1 MPDVLGPSAVST
13 TSPTA
18 DRDAPSATTP
28 ETASVPRATGT
39 PAAPAG
45 GAARTARRRLPL
57 GRDPLLV
64 VYAALLAAFWI
75 PGRLIFDPLGALGHP
90 AALLALGAALV
101 YGLGR
106 LAGGHLAVG
115 RQPMRTMFVVFG
127 LVALVSYLAGHVRP
141 LAATEAAGSDRAL
154 FNVLAML
161 GLGLLT
167 ADALRDKDHLER
179 LLRLVVVGAAVF
191 AAMGVLQWV
200 TGLSPNTYIQIP
212 GLTLRDVDINLARAD
227 FTRVQSTALHPI
239 EFGVVL
245 ALTLPIALHF
255 AMVGRDGRRPSRW
268 NWVPVLA
275 IMFAIPLAVSR
286 ASVLGVVV
294 AAVVAGVGW
303 SWRVRLNALFAAGL
317 ILLAMRAA
325 FPGVLG
331 TLVST
336 FLFFDEDPSIEGR
349 TQDYPKVLEYV
360 SERPWFGRGL
370 GTFTPEH
377 YFFLDNEYLNQVLT
391 GGVVAVLTFV
401 ALFLVAMG
409 LGRGVYHHSR
419 DPWAR
424 SLGQSLTAAT
434 AVTAV
439 TWFTYDGMAF
449 RLNAG
454 LAFVLMGATA
464 ALWRLE
470 VGRLRWGVGANRERP
485 VQFEEDPEV
494 KAWSLDLDATPGELV
509 GAGAGTSAVDHGAT
523 ARRA

>member
-1 MPDVLGPSAVST
+1 M
-13 TSPTA
+13 
-18 DRDAPSATTP
+18 
-28 ETASVPRATGT
+28 PRASTDRL
-39 PAAPAG
+39 AG
-45 GAARTARRRLPL
+45 RRLPRL
-57 GRDPLLV
+57 VDDPLVV
-64 VYAALLAAFWI
+64 VYGFLLAAFLL
-75 PGRLIFDPLGALGHP
+75 PGRLIVEPLGALGNP
-90 AALLALGAALV
+90 ATILATTAALM

-106 LAGGHLAVG
+106 LTGGHLAGG
-115 RQPMRTMFVVFG
+115 RQPMRTVFLAFG
-127 LVALVSYLAGHVRP
+127 TAALIAYLAGLTRP
-141 LAATEAAGSDRAL
+141 LTAGEAAGSDRTL
-154 FNVLAML
+154 ITIVGLL

-167 ADALRDKDHLER
+167 ADAVRHKDHLER

-200 TGLSPNTYIQIP
+200 TGTGPTRYVVVP
-212 GLTLRDVDINLARAD
+212 GLTLQDVDINLERAD

-245 ALTLPIALHF
+245 AVTLPLALHF
-255 AMVGRDGRRPSRW
+255 ALVGRDGRRPSRW
-268 NWVPVLA
+268 NWLPVLM
-275 IMFAIPLAVSR
+275 ILFAIPLAVSR
-286 ASVLGVVV
+286 ASVLGVAV
-294 AAVVAGVGW
+294 AGLVAGVAW

-336 FLFFDEDPSIEGR
+336 FVFFGQDPSIEGR
-349 TQDYPKVLEYV
+349 TQDYPRALAYI

-370 GTFTPEH
+370 GTFTPEQ
-377 YFFLDNEYLNQVLT
+377 YFFLDNEYLGQILA
-391 GGVVAVLTFV
+391 GGVVAVLSLA
-401 ALFLVAMG
+401 ALFLVAIG

-424 SLGQSLTAAT
+424 SLGQSLAAAT
-434 AVTAV
+434 AVSAV

-470 VGRLRWGVGANRERP
+470 VGRLRWGAGADRSRP
-485 VQFEEDPEV
+485 VQFEEDLEV
-494 KAWSLDLDATPGELV
+494 RAWSEHPDGSPE
-509 GAGAGTSAVDHGAT
+509 GAT
-523 ARRA
+523 AAGGRSAPEPATVPDRTSRPA

>member
-1 MPDVLGPSAVST
+1 MGE
-13 TSPTA
+13 A
-18 DRDAPSATTP
+18 DGEA
-28 ETASVPRATGT
+28 RATG
-39 PAAPAG
+39 ADRSRAPA
-45 GAARTARRRLPL
+45 LL
-57 GRDPLLV
+57 RDPLLV
-64 VYAALLAAFWI
+64 VHGFLLAAFLL
-75 PGRLIFDPLGALGHP
+75 PGRLIVEPLGALGNP
-90 AALLALGAALV
+90 ATILATTAALM

-106 LAGGHLAVG
+106 LTGGHLAVG
-115 RQPMRTMFVVFG
+115 RQPMRTMFLAFG
-127 LVALVSYLAGHVRP
+127 TVALVAYLAGMTRP
-141 LAATEAAGSDRAL
+141 LTAGEAAGSDRTL
-154 FNVLAML
+154 ITVVGLL

-167 ADALRDKDHLER
+167 ADAVRDKNHLER

-200 TGLSPNTYIQIP
+200 TGTSPTRYVVVP
-212 GLTLRDVDINLARAD
+212 GLTLQDVDINVERAD

-245 ALTLPIALHF
+245 AVTLPLALHF
-255 AMVGRDGRRPSRW
+255 ALVGRDGRRPSRW
-268 NWVPVLA
+268 NWLPVLM
-275 IMFAIPLAVSR
+275 ILFAIPLAVSR
-286 ASVLGVVV
+286 ASVLGVAV
-294 AAVVAGVGW
+294 AGLVAGVAW

-336 FLFFDEDPSIEGR
+336 FLFFGQDPSIEGR
-349 TQDYPKVLEYV
+349 TQDYPRAIAYI

-370 GTFTPEH
+370 GTFTPEQ
-377 YFFLDNEYLNQVLT
+377 YFFLDNEYLGQILA
-391 GGVVAVLTFV
+391 GGVVAVLTLG
-401 ALFLVAMG
+401 AMFLVAMG

-424 SLGQSLTAAT
+424 SLGQSLAAAT
-434 AVTAV
+434 AVSAV

-470 VGRLRWGVGANRERP
+470 VGRLRWGAEADRSRP
-485 VQFEEDPEV
+485 VQFEEDLEV
-494 KAWSLDLDATPGELV
+494 RAWSEDP
-509 GAGAGTSAVDHGAT
+509 AGT
-523 ARRA
+523 ARRRTHTAAQPGREVVAGGDRLSRPA

>member
-1 MPDVLGPSAVST
+1 MRE
-13 TSPTA
+13 PTGA
-18 DRDAPSATTP
+18 APGATAEAP
-28 ETASVPRATGT
+28 
-39 PAAPAG
+39 PAAAG
-45 GAARTARRRLPL
+45 RPPRLS
-57 GRDPLLV
+57 RDPLIA
-64 VYAALLAAFWI
+64 VYAFLLAAFLV
-75 PGRLIFDPLGALGHP
+75 PGRMIVEPLGALGHP
-90 AALLALGAALV
+90 ATIIALGAAFM

-106 LAGGHLAVG
+106 LLGGHLAVG
-115 RQPMRTMFVVFG
+115 RQPMRTMFLVFG
-127 LVALVSYLAGHVRP
+127 TVALIAYLSAHLRPLSMGEAAGAERAIFNVVALV
-141 LAATEAAGSDRAL
+141 
-154 FNVLAML
+154 

-167 ADALRDKDHLER
+167 ADAVRDKRHLER
-179 LLRLVVVGAAVF
+179 LLRLVVAGAAVF
-191 AAMGVLQWV
+191 AFMGVFQWM
-200 TGLSPNTYIQIP
+200 TGISPTSYVLVP
-212 GLTLRDVDINLARAD
+212 GLTLQDVDINVERSD

-245 ALTLPIALHF
+245 AVALPLALHF
-255 AMVGRDGRRPSRW
+255 ALMGRDGRRPSMW
-268 NWVPVLA
+268 NWVPVFMIL
-275 IMFAIPLAVSR
+275 FAIPLAVSR
-286 ASVLGVVV
+286 ASVLGVAV
-294 AAVVAGVGW
+294 AGLVAGVAW

-349 TQDYPKVLEYV
+349 TQDYPKAIEYI
-360 SERPWFGRGL
+360 SQRPWFGRGL
-370 GTFTPEH
+370 GTFTPEQ
-377 YFFLDNEYLNQVLT
+377 YFFLDNEYLGQILT
-391 GGVVAVLTFV
+391 GGVVGVLTLV

-434 AVTAV
+434 AVSAV

-470 VGRLRWGVGANRERP
+470 VGRLRWGVTANRSRP
-485 VQFEEDPEV
+485 VQFEEDLDV
-494 KAWSLDLDATPGELV
+494 RAWSEDPAAPREDLLHAAPRPAAAAGE
-509 GAGAGTSAVDHGAT
+509 GTSRT
-523 ARRA
+523 A